1 MAAVLFFQVLW
12 LWGHRTYSF
21 VEAIETMFDATC
33 RSEGMPHGKLV
44 VILVTS
50 RSGMVERLRLA
61 ANSMGPHGVE
71 LEVHSNLRQAFALLS
86 PTREAILIVDDT
98 VGTAE
103 MSGLPSACARRY
115 PKLRLVLVADHL
127 DPMFRRSALKIGYWH
142 CSSLHEAMRAD
153 FLEKL
158 KSMPTQINGEVRQE
172 PDYASRFAASES
184 AHVVAN
190 ERGRI
195 RYANPAFYRAV
206 GLLTCDLRGVNLSSF
221 FPELSPS
228 ALEGHLT
235 NQHRLLELRRASGNQ
250 EMVGVTF
257 SSDEEGIVLSF

>member
-1 MAAVLFFQVLW
+1 MAAVLFFLVLW
-12 LWGHRTYSF
+12 LWGHRTSI
-21 VEAIETMFDATC
+21 VEAIETMFDASC
-33 RSEGMPHGKLV
+33 GSEGMPHSELV
-44 VILVTS
+44 VILVTF
-50 RSGMVERLRLA
+50 RGGMAERLRMV

-71 LEVHSNLRQAFALLS
+71 LQVHDSLRQAFALLS
-86 PTREAILIVDDT
+86 PTREAILIVDDA
-98 VGTAE
+98 VAAAE

-115 PKLRLVLVADHL
+115 PKLRLVLVADRV
-127 DPMFRRSALKIGYWH
+127 DPMFQRSALKIGYWR
-142 CSSLHEAMRAD
+142 CFSLYEAMRAD

-158 KSMPTQINGEVRQE
+158 KSMPTQINGEVRPS
-172 PDYASRFAASES
+172 PDFASRFAASES

-228 ALEGHLT
+228 ALEGHLMD
-235 NQHRLLELRRASGNQ
+235 QHRLLELRRASGNQ
-250 EMVGVTF
+250 EMVRVTF
-257 SSDEEGIVLSF
+257 SPDEEGIVLSF